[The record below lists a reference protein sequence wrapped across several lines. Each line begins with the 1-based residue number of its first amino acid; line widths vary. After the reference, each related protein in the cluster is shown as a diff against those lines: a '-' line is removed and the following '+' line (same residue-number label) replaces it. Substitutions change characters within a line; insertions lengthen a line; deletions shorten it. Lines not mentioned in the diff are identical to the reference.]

1 MPISGIR
8 LYFPEVPLDMA
19 VEAVLKEVAA
29 AGALLVS
36 FHTAVSGRSHC
47 SLHLF
52 KRQREIANLPPRS
65 CLCSLV

>member
-1 MPISGIR
+1 MPISGIL

-29 AGALLVS
+29 AGAFPVF
-36 FHTAVSGRSHC
+36 FHTAVCGRSHR

-52 KRQREIANLPPRS
+52 KRQREIANRLPRS